1 MERNDDDE
9 QRRKKLEK
17 GVYRADLFPTCDIL
31 NLFCVY
37 FMRKR
42 RNSAEIFLQGSIHGW
57 INYTVFTEA
66 LKKVFAQQFL
76 HPFHRHVLFL
86 FWHL

>member
-1 MERNDDDE
+1 
-9 QRRKKLEK
+9 
-17 GVYRADLFPTCDIL
+17 
-31 NLFCVY
+31 
-37 FMRKR
+37 MRKR